1 MRQGV
6 SPPAGGE
13 QGSALR
19 GGFLF
24 HVEKEPKDAGGRR
37 RGELRSPCRLT
48 PRPPFYG
55 GSQLGSLGSHRKGAG
70 GSADTL
76 PLVFRCRWLGG
87 NRELGTPLV
96 KSAFVAVGL
105 KLCGGKRRAGEDT
118 RPYGGY
124 RNSCIFCRAR
134 YPHRTVPGRPSVPPL
149 RKETSRIFLRGRT
162 LAGPP
167 MTKDFRYTAGGAIPY
182 PLWPFGPSPI
192 DKGSRPLPYGFREN
206 LPFLRRGAPWGSRR
220 QQTEY
225 R

>member
-1 MRQGV
+1 MSGRCSGTERRWKCRFFAGGV

-124 RNSCIFCRAR
+124 RTAAFFVEAGILIGPFQGGPVCRPYEKKHPGFFVGAGHWPAR
-134 YPHRTVPGRPSVPPL
+134 R
-149 RKETSRIFLRGRT
+149 
-162 LAGPP
+162 
-167 MTKDFRYTAGGAIPY
+167 
-182 PLWPFGPSPI
+182 
-192 DKGSRPLPYGFREN
+192 
-206 LPFLRRGAPWGSRR
+206 
-220 QQTEY
+220 
-225 R
+225 

>member
-6 SPPAGGE
+6 SPPAAGE

-48 PRPPFYG
+48 PRPPIYG
-55 GSQLGSLGSHRKGAG
+55 GRQLGSLGSYRKGAG

-96 KSAFVAVGL
+96 ESAFVAVGL

-124 RNSCIFCRAR
+124 RNSCIFCRGR
-134 YPHRTVPGRPSVPPL
+134 YPHRAVPGRPSVPPL
-149 RKETSRIFLRGRT
+149 RKETSRIFRRGRT

-167 MTKDFRYTAGGAIPY
+167 MTKDFRYAAGGAS
-182 PLWPFGPSPI
+182 PSPTVLQRRTLLWVG
-192 DKGSRPLPYGFREN
+192 KPL
-206 LPFLRRGAPWGSRR
+206 GAPARICARTVGSAKPGAGVKPHRP
-220 QQTEY
+220 
-225 R
+225 